1 MKQGQSI
8 SAYRSMMVISM
19 KSTHVSELQAEL
31 AIFFMEYHF
40 YLKELT
46 HYGYLDLGIRQ
57 TFS

>member
-31 AIFFMEYHF
+31 AIFFH
-40 YLKELT
+40 
-46 HYGYLDLGIRQ
+46 GIPFLPER
-57 TFS
+57 TDNTTVI